1 MKKLKIILLTISVVI
16 SLQNLS
22 LANTINIDSFEELL
36 NSTLNNGDTYNF
48 TNNLDS
54 TESIDR
60 HFFDYNINF
69 DGNLHYI
76 DGENKYGGFILS
88 RENNFNEVIMQ
99 NCVGQLYQN
108 SNFAGAIFNFGGNTD
123 IISSEFKNNYADS
136 SNSNFGIG
144 GAVYN
149 LQGGE
154 MMLQN
159 ANFESNYTIGAGAAG
174 GAVSNGY
181 NDSGTA
187 RITINDT
194 NFNANHSSGYT
205 FAEGGALNNTGIAV
219 IDNSS
224 FENNYAEGL
233 SEDRP
238 QQNFIY
244 GGAINNLGNIT
255 VNNTNFNGNY
265 IIGHDNSVSFG
276 GAIFNSGTFTADN
289 ITVDGNS
296 INSSL
301 YGDGGAIYNNTNANM
316 TLSNSLIANNSV
328 SSQVTYSN
336 GGALYNAGTLTLDNT
351 TMQDNYDRNNEKNDI
366 YNTGT
371 INFNGEGTNSIQS
384 GIKGNGTINKNDT
397 GILNLGGS
405 NQNYTGNFNF
415 NDGTLNLLS
424 NSQYFNA
431 QNTSFGNNINFNMA
445 NNEINNINFGNLNLA
460 GTANIYAD
468 VNLTNSTMDRIN
480 ASSVNGSG
488 SLFVAGLNLEGTPK
502 AKDIIIPF
510 ADNTLKD
517 YVSYTPTNLRTP
529 LYNYNVSY
537 DSSNGNFQFIRGGF
551 DSSILAAQ
559 VATQLAG
566 YLTQIDTYR
575 NVFANLDMVMITPP
589 DIKTGFTALNK
600 IASTESFPV
609 YSPFI
614 MPEENTGIWFKPY
627 STFESVGLKNGPSVS
642 NVSYGSI
649 VGAESGLKKLDKGWY
664 SIYGA
669 YVSYNGSHQAYD
681 GNSIYN
687 NGGLGGLY
695 SVFYKGNFFTA
706 WTANAG
712 ANSSEASTYFGQ
724 SNFTMFNTG
733 IAQMTGYNA
742 AMLKKRLIIQPALIA
757 SYSFVNTF
765 NHHTYQDIQIN
776 TRPLHALQIEPRI
789 KLIGNFKNY
798 LQPYIAVS
806 MVWNI
811 IDHAKFQA
819 DDVYLPNL
827 AIKPFVQYGAGVQ
840 KRWGER
846 VTGFM
851 EAMIRNGGR
860 NGIALQ
866 FGFRISI

>member
-1 MKKLKIILLTISVVI
+1 MKNIKLILILFLQIILQTGCLADTIDI
-16 SLQNLS
+16 S
-22 LANTINIDSFEELL
+22 SFFELL
-36 NSTLNNGDTYNF
+36 NSELNNGDTYRF
-48 TNNLDS
+48 TNNLVS

-60 HFFDYNINF
+60 HFFNYNINF
-69 DGNLHYI
+69 DGNMYNI
-76 DGENKYGGFILS
+76 DGENLYGGFILS
-88 RENNFNEVIMQ
+88 RDNSFDEVIMQ
-99 NCVGQLYQN
+99 NCAGQIYQN
-108 SNFAGAIFNFGGNTD
+108 SNFAGAIFNFGGETD
-123 IISSEFKNNYADS
+123 LISSEFKNNYADAG
-136 SNSNFGIG
+136 NTNFGIG

-154 MMLQN
+154 MILQN
-159 ANFESNYTIGAGAAG
+159 ADFESNYTTGAGAVG

-187 RITINDT
+187 KMTINGT
-194 NFNANHSSGYT
+194 NFNGNHASGYT
-205 FAEGGALNNTGIAV
+205 FVQGGALNNTGIAV

-224 FENNYAEGL
+224 FENNYAEGIT
-233 SEDRP
+233 EDKP
-238 QQNFIY
+238 QQNFVY
-244 GGAINNLGNIT
+244 GGAINNTGSIT
-255 VNNTNFNGNY
+255 VTNTDFSGNY
-265 IIGHDNSVSFG
+265 IKAHDNSISYG
-276 GAIFNSGTFTADN
+276 GAIFNSGNFTADN
-289 ITVDGNS
+289 ITVDNNKIAS
-296 INSSL
+296 AL
-301 YGDGGAIYNNTNANM
+301 YGDGGAVYNSAGATM
-316 TLSNSLIANNSV
+316 TLKNSALSNNRTDSG
-328 SSQVTYSN
+328 VTYGEGGAVYN
-336 GGALYNAGTLTLDNT
+336 GGTLNLDNT
-351 TMQDNYDRNNEKNDI
+351 VMKDNYDRNNEKNDI

-371 INFNGEGTNSIQS
+371 INFNGTGTNSIQS
-384 GIKGNGTINKNDT
+384 GISGTGNINKNDT
-397 GILNLGGS
+397 GSLNLGGE

-415 NDGTLNLLS
+415 NEGTLNLLS
-424 NSQYFNA
+424 DSQYFNA
-431 QNTSFGNNINFNMA
+431 QNTTFGSNVNFNMS
-445 NNEINNINFGNLNLA
+445 NDEINNINFGNLNLT
-460 GTANIYAD
+460 GTTNLYAD
-468 VNLTNSTMDRIN
+468 VSLTGSIMDRIN
-480 ASSVNGSG
+480 ASSVSGNGNI
-488 SLFVAGLNLEGTPK
+488 FVAGLNLEGTPK

-517 YVSYTPTNLRTP
+517 YVSYTPSNLRTP
-529 LYNYNVSY
+529 LYNYNISY
-537 DSSNGNFQFIRGGF
+537 DSSTGNFQFIRGGF

-589 DIKTGFTALNK
+589 EIKTGFNAVNK
-600 IASTESFPV
+600 TASTENFI

-614 MPEENTGIWFKPY
+614 MPETHNGIWFKPY
-627 STFESVGLKNGPSVS
+627 STFESVGLKNGPTVS
-642 NVSYGSI
+642 NVSYGSL
-649 VGAESGLKKLDKGWY
+649 VGAESGLKKLKKGWY

-669 YVSYNGSHQAYD
+669 YVSYNGSHQAYQ

-712 ANSSEASTYFGQ
+712 ANSAQASTYFGS
-724 SNFTMFNTG
+724 SNFNMFNTG
-733 IAQMTGYNA
+733 IAQMSGYNIPVF
-742 AMLKKRLIIQPALIA
+742 KKRLIVQPSVLT

-765 NHHTYQDIQIN
+765 NHNTYQDIRIN

-798 LQPYIAVS
+798 LQPYLAVS
-806 MVWNI
+806 MVWNV

-860 NGIALQ
+860 NGVALQ